1 MTTLYDVLL
10 QTARALEALQEG
22 VASAASSGPTTLTDL
37 QLVVRGFVNDGDFE
51 GGTLIY
57 QTTTLAFPDIPNH
70 CTRRVANYAG
80 ATGTVTAETAL
91 PETPALGVRYGVLTK
106 RYPREVMVGK
116 INEALQ
122 EVGALP
128 AVDVTLTTAA
138 GQLEYNL
145 PVAAKRD
152 LRQVWLARRTAAP
165 WEWEPQLRARTEWTA
180 AGAVGVLLF
189 AEQPRAPFKIK
200 LVYAAPHALVAA
212 DTDLVSDYLAPDW
225 LALEAAAKLVLWRL
239 EGPGS
244 DERDLTALLNNLTL
258 RAAQAHGRH
267 PVRGAARFPILP

>member
-1 MTTLYDVLL
+1 MTTLFDVLL

-22 VASAASSGPTTLTDL
+22 VASAASSGATTLVDL
-37 QLVVRGFVNDGDFE
+37 QLVVRGFSQDGFFE
-51 GGTLIY
+51 GGTLLY
-57 QTTTLAFPDIPNH
+57 QSGTP
-70 CTRRVANYAG
+70 ANRASRLISNYDG
-80 ATGTVTAETAL
+80 DTGTITVAAL
-91 PETPALGVRYGVLTK
+91 AETPALGARYGVMTK
-106 RYPREVMVGK
+106 RYPREGVVGK

-122 EVGALP
+122 EVGDVP
-128 AVDVTLTTAA
+128 QVDVTLTTAA

-165 WEWEPQLRARTEWTA
+165 WEWEPALRARTEWTA

-189 AEQPRAPFKIK
+189 PEQPRAPFKVK

-212 DTDLVSDYLAPDW
+212 DADALSDYVSPDW
-225 LALEAAAKLVLWRL
+225 LALETAAKLVRWRL

-244 DERDLTALLNNLTL
+244 DERDLTALLNNLTP

-267 PVRGAARFPILP
+267 PVMGAQRFPVLP